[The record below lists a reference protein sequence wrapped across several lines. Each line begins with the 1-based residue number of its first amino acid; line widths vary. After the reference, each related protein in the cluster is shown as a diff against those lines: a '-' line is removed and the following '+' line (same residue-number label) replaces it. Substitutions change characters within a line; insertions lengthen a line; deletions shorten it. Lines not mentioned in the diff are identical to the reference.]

1 MKKQLN
7 PSSSETDLLTYR
19 RIRKAIG
26 WLGISLPFALVIL
39 SLIPFF
45 KTNVQNSISYYYYTN
60 LREVFTGVLCAV
72 GLFLIRY
79 KGVDN
84 PVFWKNDDKMTNIA
98 GIMALGVALIPTN
111 PNCCSEN
118 IYTLI
123 PYCVKLLGCFH
134 YLFGGVFFFILA
146 IMSLVIFTIGQKENK
161 DIPVGILNENN
172 IYKICG
178 IAIIVFAI
186 MIPLCDLLNLFP
198 RSTLVFEA
206 LALIAFGTSWLIKG
220 RFLGDTGRIGRT
232 LYREH
237 NTKSSDKMI
246 RNKLPKN

>member
-1 MKKQLN
+1 MKKQ
-7 PSSSETDLLTYR
+7 PHPYASENDLLTYR

-26 WLGISLPFALVIL
+26 YLGISLPIALVIL

-45 KTNVQNSISYYYYTN
+45 KTDVQNSISYYYYTN

-84 PVFWKNDDKMTNIA
+84 SVFWKNDDKMTNVA
-98 GIMALGVALIPTN
+98 GIMALGAALIPTN
-111 PNCCSEN
+111 PNCCSEK

-123 PYCVKLLGCFH
+123 PYCIKLLGWLH
-134 YLFGGVFFFILA
+134 YIFAGVFFLILA
-146 IMSLVIFTIGQKENK
+146 IMSLKIFTIGQKENK

-178 IAIIVFAI
+178 IAIIVFAG
-186 MIPLCDLLNLFP
+186 MIPVCNLLNLFP

-237 NTKSSDKMI
+237 NTKASDKKI
-246 RNKLPKN
+246 SNKPPNN

>member
-1 MKKQLN
+1 MKKQPN
-7 PSSSETDLLTYR
+7 PYTSENDILTFR

-26 WLGISLPFALVIL
+26 YLGISLPIALVIL

-45 KTNVQNSISYYYYTN
+45 KTSVQNSISYYYYTN

-98 GIMALGVALIPTN
+98 GIMALGVALVPTN
-111 PNCCSEN
+111 PQCCSEK

-123 PYCVKLLGCFH
+123 PYCVKLLGWLH
-134 YLFGGVFFFILA
+134 YLFAGVFFFILA
-146 IMSLVIFTIGQKENK
+146 IMSLVIFTIGQKDNK
-161 DIPVGILNENN
+161 DIPLSFFNENN

-178 IAIIVFAI
+178 IGIIVFAG
-186 MIPLCDLLNLFP
+186 MIPVCDLLNLFP

-220 RFLGDTGRIGRT
+220 RFLSDTGKIGRT
-232 LYREH
+232 LYREY
-237 NTKSSDKMI
+237 NTKASDKKI
-246 RNKLPKN
+246 SNKSTNT

>member
-1 MKKQLN
+1 MKKQPN
-7 PSSSETDLLTYR
+7 PYTSENDILTFR

-26 WLGISLPFALVIL
+26 YLGISLPIALVIL
-39 SLIPFF
+39 SFIPFF
-45 KTNVQNSISYYYYTN
+45 KTSVQDSISYYYYTN

-79 KGVDN
+79 KGVNN
-84 PVFWKNDDKMTNIA
+84 PVFWKNDDKMTNVA

-111 PNCCSEN
+111 PQCCSEK

-123 PYCVKLLGCFH
+123 PYCVKLLGWLH
-134 YLFGGVFFFILA
+134 YLFAGVFFFILA
-146 IMSLVIFTIGQKENK
+146 IMSLVIFTIGQKDNK
-161 DIPVGILNENN
+161 DIPVSILNENN

-178 IAIIVFAI
+178 IAIIVFAG
-186 MIPLCDLLNLFP
+186 MIPVCDLLNLFP

-206 LALIAFGTSWLIKG
+206 LALIAFGTSWLVKG
-220 RFLGDTGRIGRT
+220 RFLGDTGKIGRT

-237 NTKSSDKMI
+237 NTKSTDKKI
-246 RNKLPKN
+246 NSKLTNS